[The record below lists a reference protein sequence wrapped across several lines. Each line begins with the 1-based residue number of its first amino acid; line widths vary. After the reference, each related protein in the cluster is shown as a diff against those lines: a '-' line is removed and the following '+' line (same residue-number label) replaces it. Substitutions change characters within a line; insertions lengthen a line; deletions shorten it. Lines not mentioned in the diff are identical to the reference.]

1 METNCHLKREI
12 VGCGQAVDFA
22 RAIGSGYVEEGAG
35 HEASLWSDYEI
46 ASGGMRVCSEVHFSE
61 GDQHV
66 VSDRTR

>member
-1 METNCHLKREI
+1 METKCQLKREI

-35 HEASLWSDYEI
+35 REASLWSDYEI
-46 ASGGMRVCSEVHFSE
+46 ACSEVHFSE

-66 VSDRTR
+66 VSDGTR

>member
-1 METNCHLKREI
+1 METKCQLKREI

-35 HEASLWSDYEI
+35 REASLWSDYEI
-46 ASGGMRVCSEVHFSE
+46 ACGGMRACSEVHFSE

-66 VSDRTR
+66 VSDGTR